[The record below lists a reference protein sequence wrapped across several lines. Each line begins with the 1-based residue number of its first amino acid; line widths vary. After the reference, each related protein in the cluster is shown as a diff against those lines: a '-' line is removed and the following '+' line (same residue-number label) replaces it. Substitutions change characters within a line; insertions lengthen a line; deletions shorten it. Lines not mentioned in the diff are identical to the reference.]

1 MGAIKKCKEKIA
13 KIILTTTTLVLIS
26 NSSIAVERYN
36 FAEEESSSNKIMLS
50 AVNSVYVPKTNASDR
65 AKDKMFSLLD
75 ELDLRIENQGITEE
89 CWAFSAIKSLETN
102 IALKNGTRTLEDFSE
117 RHLDYATSKLF
128 IDGQNNNGFNR
139 IVGQG
144 GLLVEALAYLTNG
157 QGAVLESNMPFE
169 NNEKII
175 SIDSINRPVDTIV
188 NDYYTL
194 PSISKKYEYDS
205 DGNTALV
212 KYFNS
217 DGKEYSLTELTS
229 IRNIIKNHLVNNGAI
244 ATMTAGR
251 LNQYYNAPTS
261 FKSTA
266 YNCNSE
272 NMERDHAFT
281 IIGWDDE
288 YSKDNFAQGAKPSTD
303 GAYIVLN
310 SYGEETFNNGILYVS
325 YEDYFIE
332 SEMYGVQSTS
342 KLDYDNI
349 YQTDFYGGIYQIGNL
364 NMDIGYYGAVFSK
377 TGMKNEIINSIGVTL
392 SSYSKID
399 IYINPNGSNMDYKN
413 LIKVGSSDG
422 EINPGFHRIY
432 INPTRITGN
441 DFAVVIKQQS
451 ADGTFSFAIETPT
464 ENSDYSEITSEN
476 NSFVSMDGYNWE
488 NLADVEVFNVDMK
501 NTDVC
506 IKVFSDYTD
515 EEFITISSDNYQI
528 SENYIKNIR
537 YETNVEEF
545 KRNLHSNSEIIDI
558 LENDELVEDGII
570 KSGMK
575 LKLSD
580 GKEYTLIVRG
590 DITENGRIT
599 LTDFSKLILH
609 YNEVKGFG
617 LRGNKLES
625 ADMDLDG
632 RVTLVDVSQFLVLY
646 NSL

>member
-580 GKEYTLIVRG
+580 SKEYTLIVRG

>member
-175 SIDSINRPVDTIV
+175 SIDSINKPVDTIV

-194 PSISKKYEYDS
+194 PTISKKYEYDS

>member
-205 DGNTALV
+205 DGNTAFV